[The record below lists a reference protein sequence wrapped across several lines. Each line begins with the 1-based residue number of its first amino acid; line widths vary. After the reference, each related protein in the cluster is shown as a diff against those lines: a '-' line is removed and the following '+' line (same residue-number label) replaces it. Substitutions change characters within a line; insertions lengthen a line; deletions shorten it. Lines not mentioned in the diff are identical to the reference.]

1 MKKTIH
7 IIALLILIAGFAQSC
22 RECAINGELDAQW
35 QVTHVLY
42 ADGEESTPQALYL
55 SFYRHTVQF
64 TAPPRDKY
72 TGNMAYDEKAATITL
87 EMPWWPEEL
96 HAWGMDIP
104 ADPNLKPYV
113 ITLKMEDF
121 TSSRLT
127 LVTPQGNVNSM
138 RKY

>member
-1 MKKTIH
+1 
-7 IIALLILIAGFAQSC
+7 
-22 RECAINGELDAQW
+22 
-35 QVTHVLY
+35 
-42 ADGEESTPQALYL
+42 
-55 SFYRHTVQF
+55 
-64 TAPPRDKY
+64 
-72 TGNMAYDEKAATITL
+72 MAYDEKAGTITL

-127 LVTPQGNVNSM
+127 LVTPQGNVISM